1 MRIAAKVIMAK
12 ILYVD
17 DDADFALI
25 TAAALMAQSHEV
37 IVINEGPE
45 GWSALKS
52 DRYELV
58 ILDWD
63 MPGLNGIEILQ
74 LMRTAGDTTPVIML
88 TGRTKIDDKMQGL
101 DTGANDYLTKPF
113 EVGELLARIRAA
125 LRTKAAS
132 APPPPKPLG
141 ENNEQVLKRAD
152 LAGTSLAA
160 RFEFVDVLGEGG
172 VAIVFKARHPQL
184 DKLVAIKMLQG
195 SELSEEDKTRF
206 ESEARIVSKLDHPNI
221 VTVYDYGV
229 TERKQPFMVMELV
242 DGPSLRAILEE
253 HDYVTVDEALPLF
266 LAITE
271 GLAYAHDY
279 GVLHR
284 DIKPD
289 NVVLKKELNH
299 QPIPRILDFGL
310 AKLLQMNAPK
320 SAAITQAQQIVGSP
334 AYMSPEQVRLQ
345 PVDERSD
352 IYSFGCLMFEVLT
365 GFAPFPGDNPLEVAL
380 KHIEDDP
387 LSLGEVRPELVPTFP
402 PVLEHAIMRA
412 LQREPDS
419 RFQSIRELQ
428 EELRKASLPPEDSSL
443 WNRLRKFKI
452 FK

>member
-1 MRIAAKVIMAK
+1 MAK

-17 DDADFALI
+17 DDADLALI
-25 TAAALMAQSHEV
+25 TAASLMAENHDV
-37 IVINEGPE
+37 TVINEGPE
-45 GWSALKS
+45 GWSILKS
-52 DRYELV
+52 NQYELV

-63 MPGLNGIEILQ
+63 MPSLNGIEILQ

-88 TGRTKIDDKMQGL
+88 TGRTRLDDKMQGL

-125 LRTKAAS
+125 LRTKVA

-141 ENNEQVLKRAD
+141 ANNEHVLNRAN
-152 LAGTSLAA
+152 LTGTALAA

-184 DKLVAIKMLQG
+184 DKFVAIKMLQG
-195 SELSEEDKTRF
+195 SELSEEDKARF

-229 TERKQPFMVMELV
+229 TERKQPYMVMELV

-253 HDYVTVDEALPLF
+253 HEYVTVDEALPIL

-289 NVVLKKELNH
+289 NVVLKQELNH

-320 SAAITQAQQIVGSP
+320 SANLTQAQQIVGSP

-345 PVDERSD
+345 SVDERSD

-365 GFAPFPGDNPLEVAL
+365 GYAPFLGDNPLEIAL
-380 KHIEDDP
+380 KHVEENP
-387 LSLGEVRPELVPTFP
+387 LTLGEVRPELVTTFP
-402 PVLEHAIMRA
+402 PVLEHLIGRA
-412 LQREPDS
+412 LEKDPAK
-419 RFQSIRELQ
+419 RFQTIRELQ
-428 EELRKASLPPEDSSL
+428 EELQKSSLPPPDSSL
-443 WNRLRKFKI
+443 WNRLRKFRI
-452 FK
+452 F